1 MLLSSGSDESLIS
14 IEVVSSV
21 GSILG
26 VVNNPESTLPSTSDA
41 GRPASVSHCF
51 FERAF
56 LEGLLDCPLEVF
68 WMRGGA
74 GASSPKVLQY
84 AARI

>member
-1 MLLSSGSDESLIS
+1 MLLSSGSDESLDS
-14 IEVVSSV
+14 IEGVSSV

-26 VVNNPESTLPSTSDA
+26 VVSNPESTLPSTSDA

-51 FERAF
+51 LKRAF
-56 LEGLLDCPLEVF
+56 LEGLLDCPPGLF

-74 GASSPKVLQY
+74 GASSPKVSQ
-84 AARI
+84 